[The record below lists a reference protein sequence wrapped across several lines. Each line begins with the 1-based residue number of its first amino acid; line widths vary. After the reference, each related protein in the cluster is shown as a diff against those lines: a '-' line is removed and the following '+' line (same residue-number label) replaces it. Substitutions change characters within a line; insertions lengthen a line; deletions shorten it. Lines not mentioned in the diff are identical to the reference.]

1 MSIATL
7 THQAL
12 NAATTYGKAIDGL
25 RQACAKLDYD
35 AARAAILPAVASYYK
50 VPVVDGK
57 GPSTGL
63 KVFDREAKQYEA
75 AKRALSRLLAELYE
89 TPKAD
94 PKSFRVSAEVR
105 ASAKAYLAQFDSLAD
120 AIKALRAVAK

>member
-1 MSIATL
+1 MS
-7 THQAL
+7 
-12 NAATTYGKAIDGL
+12 
-25 RQACAKLDYD
+25 
-35 AARAAILPAVASYYK
+35 
-50 VPVVDGK
+50 VVDGK

-94 PKSFRVSAEVR
+94 PKSFRVSREVR
-105 ASAKAYLAQFDSLAD
+105 ASAQAYLAQFDSLAD